1 MKRYS
6 LMDELNSY
14 FYLIQNIIPSKLLV
28 FLLLLIKDHKISLI
42 CQLAMIKLLVG
53 RITHVEPHI
62 TESASIR
69 DLVFGFGDGINTSLG
84 IVAGVGGAVIA
95 ADVVILAALIGM
107 FTGAKAMAVQNYL
120 AVKSQREILESEI
133 KREEFEIENM
143 PDRERQEIEQV
154 YRDKGFEGK
163 ELEMV
168 VDKITSNKDVW
179 LKTMLTEELGLNL
192 DIIGSPLKGAL
203 VMFGAFLLGGILP
216 ILPYFVV
223 KAGLISSVTAIVVA
237 IVMSIVSSFVVGA
250 LKAKLAKKNWIKGG
264 IEMAGLGTGV
274 ALVGYGIGSEL
285 ASTGIVNIPSAG

>member
-1 MKRYS
+1 M
-6 LMDELNSY
+6 
-14 FYLIQNIIPSKLLV
+14 V
-28 FLLLLIKDHKISLI
+28 KI
-42 CQLAMIKLLVG
+42 LAV

-69 DLVFGFGDGINTSLG
+69 DIVFGFGDGINTSLG

-120 AVKSQREILESEI
+120 AVKSHREILESEI

-154 YRDKGFEGK
+154 YRAKGFEGK

-179 LKTMLTEELGLNL
+179 LKTMLTEELRLNL
-192 DIIGSPLKGAL
+192 DVIGSPLKGAL
-203 VMFGAFLLGGILP
+203 VMFGSFLLGGILP

-223 KAGLISSVTAIVVA
+223 KAGLISSVTAIVAA
-237 IVMSIVSSFVVGA
+237 IVMSIASSFVVGA

-274 ALVGYGIGSEL
+274 ALVGFGIGSEL
-285 ASTGIVNIPSAG
+285 ASTGVVNIPSAG